1 MTFLF
6 LLWIWENIYTILKKY
21 QHLPLLHN
29 YVYTLSSILLSRLR
43 TSSCAK
49 EHTSPTPT
57 TSTVKLRKKSTISID
72 LWRRE
77 KQSTIGVTRGLRSS
91 SNKYAYN
98 NDKKVHWKLW
108 LSSYWYMKL
117 IYRGKLNHELTCCTF
132 LFNIKYKKT
141 EISSYNVGIVRLI
154 NM

>member
-1 MTFLF
+1 MNLRNYNT
-6 LLWIWENIYTILKKY
+6 IWKKKILALAIIT
-21 QHLPLLHN
+21 HVL
-29 YVYTLSSILLSRLR
+29 TLSSILLSRLR
-43 TSSCAK
+43 TSNCAK

-98 NDKKVHWKLW
+98 NDKRVHWKLW

-132 LFNIKYKKT
+132 LFIMKYKKT
-141 EISSYNVGIVRLI
+141 EMSSYNVGIVRLVNI
-154 NM
+154 

>member
-1 MTFLF
+1 MEEKKSTFA
-6 LLWIWENIYTILKKY
+6 IIT
-21 QHLPLLHN
+21 HVH
-29 YVYTLSSILLSRLR
+29 TLSSILLSRLR

-77 KQSTIGVTRGLRSS
+77 KQSTIGVTRGLKSS

-98 NDKKVHWKLW
+98 NDKRVHWKLR
-108 LSSYWYMKL
+108 LSTYWYMNLYLWRKMNYKLWTDLLYIL
-117 IYRGKLNHELTCCTF
+117 IYLLWNTRKQKF
-132 LFNIKYKKT
+132 LHT
-141 EISSYNVGIVRLI
+141 L
-154 NM
+154 